1 MTEQKKITW
10 QERHAQAAARIA
22 AEEAL
27 PDEVKRLLDAVRWRM
42 VSGNDPEC
50 YRILKAEAVKIWGA
64 K

>member
-1 MTEQKKITW
+1 MSEQEKVSW
-10 QERHAQAAARIA
+10 QERHAQAAARLA

-42 VSGNDPEC
+42 IPGKDPEA
-50 YRILKAEAVKIWGA
+50 YRVLKAEAVKIWGA